1 MSTVQCVARVHTG
14 SDDIL
19 YRRQSNATA
28 RVAATD
34 TSRLAWCGNGH
45 WCSPMREH
53 YEEEGALLNRPEY
66 LLRQTRLGA
75 NASDY
80 RKAVFFIKQLLKR
93 GNHLVVHQVADSRFT
108 VVHSLALVDP
118 IAVDIDWLREI

>member
-28 RVAATD
+28 R
-34 TSRLAWCGNGH
+34 
-45 WCSPMREH
+45 E
-53 YEEEGALLNRPEY
+53 
-66 LLRQTRLGA
+66 TRLGA